1 MTTPRSKARY
11 IIFSAPSG
19 SGKSTLVNHMIQ
31 KGLPLAFSVSATSRA
46 ARKGET
52 HAKHYHFLTNEDF
65 INRIANN
72 EFVEWEE
79 VYEDVHYGTLKS
91 ELERIFDLGKVP
103 IFDVDVVGGINLKKI
118 LGDEALS
125 VFIQV
130 SSIQEL
136 EKRLRNRATDSEES
150 IKKRLEK
157 AAYEMTF
164 APQFDQV
171 IINDDL
177 ETAVE
182 ETYTILKKFIDA

>member
-1 MTTPRSKARY
+1 MSTEKSIARY

-19 SGKSTLVNHMIQ
+19 SGKSTLVNHMMQ
-31 KGLPLAFSVSATSRA
+31 KGLPLAFSISATSRA

-52 HAKHYHFLTNEDF
+52 HAEHYHFLTNEDF
-65 INRIANN
+65 KARIAND

-91 ELERIFDLGKVP
+91 ELERIFKLGKVP
-103 IFDVDVVGGINLKKI
+103 IFDVDVVGGVSLKKI

-125 VFIQV
+125 VFIKV
-130 SSIQEL
+130 SSIAEL
-136 EKRLRNRATDSEES
+136 EKRLRNRAADSEES
-150 IKKRLEK
+150 IKKRLDK